1 MAQSTYL
8 QVLSCEGVQF
18 SGDLSRQTIILSN
31 RLLAF
36 HLGTN
41 LLAAQVTQLV
51 PVVCLKTNCSRK
63 DGKGVRALV
72 SDLCC
77 KPFTERARDHT
88 RVWLVRLV
96 VLGSED
102 KTSDQEKQSS
112 NENQLFPV

>member
-18 SGDLSRQTIILSN
+18 SGDLSRQTIVLPH

-63 DGKGVRALV
+63 DREGVRALV
-72 SDLCC
+72 SDL
-77 KPFTERARDHT
+77 
-88 RVWLVRLV
+88 VLVASL
-96 VLGSED
+96 SQKE
-102 KTSDQEKQSS
+102 QEITL
-112 NENQLFPV
+112 EGCGL

>member
-41 LLAAQVTQLV
+41 LLAAQITQFV
-51 PVVCLKTNCSRK
+51 PVVCLKTNCSEK
-63 DGKGVRALV
+63 DGDSIHALLSDLVSFASHILYRKSKRSHWKGVACET
-72 SDLCC
+72 SS
-77 KPFTERARDHT
+77 
-88 RVWLVRLV
+88 
-96 VLGSED
+96 LG
-102 KTSDQEKQSS
+102 
-112 NENQLFPV
+112 V

>member
-1 MAQSTYL
+1 MVYSHFINSQFVNSHFVNFHLAQSTYL

-18 SGDLSRQTIILSN
+18 SGDLSRQTVVLPH

-63 DGKGVRALV
+63 DGEGVCALV
-72 SDLCC
+72 SDL
-77 KPFTERARDHT
+77 
-88 RVWLVRLV
+88 VLVASL
-96 VLGSED
+96 SE
-102 KTSDQEKQSS
+102 KEQVIIMEGCG
-112 NENQLFPV
+112 L